1 MGTSKRGT
9 LTSTIKGIHGAGE
22 AIRGT
27 INGGIARSLNDRE
40 EEEKMRA
47 VKAQGAS
54 EFRGSGLREGFRE
67 KADSRMRLRRK
78 SVEQRGVYGSEG
90 PQGLDVVEER
100 SIGP

>member
-1 MGTSKRGT
+1 MNTM
-9 LTSTIKGIHGAGE
+9 KGIHGAGE

-27 INGGIARSLNDRE
+27 INSGIAKGLHDKE
-40 EEEKMRA
+40 EEERMRA
-47 VKAQGAS
+47 VTQQGMG

-67 KADSRMRLRRK
+67 KAGDRMWLRRK

-90 PQGLDVVEER
+90 PNGLDPVEER